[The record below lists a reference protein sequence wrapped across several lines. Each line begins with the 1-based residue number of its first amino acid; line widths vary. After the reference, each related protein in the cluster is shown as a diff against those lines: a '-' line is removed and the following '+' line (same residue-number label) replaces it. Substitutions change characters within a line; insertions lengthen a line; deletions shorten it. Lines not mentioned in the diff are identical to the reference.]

1 MPGAPK
7 PLHRLLSS
15 LVCPHVTCASL
26 LTPVTSSFGFYAL
39 PCLEDLVSWGKF
51 VFLFLILCL
60 AQGWAFCRYS
70 LCAMKRPYIEVQCS
84 KLSMKMHLFRKH

>member
-15 LVCPHVTCASL
+15 LVCPHVTRASL

-70 LCAMKRPYIEVQCS
+70 LCAMKRPYIEIYRFNVPN
-84 KLSMKMHLFRKH
+84 